1 MSVSNL
7 EKAICIHQIE
17 NQMARHVIYHARCR
31 HREEIENIW
40 VDVKENDALFAG
52 DWGSMPGEAFW
63 NNYALATEKR
73 VMGKYTTR
81 VRKRPD
87 FAKQDYR
94 CHEMSMHLLASP
106 IIEVAGDGKS
116 ARGLWYTPGFLVPS
130 SYEAD
135 RTSCTWF
142 WERYGGDFVLDED
155 GIWKFLH
162 LRVAAHLMAQMDFED
177 WTTIDPLAPDPM
189 GRVKSLDT
197 TKYLRQDAY
206 TYLSI
211 PTERPG
217 IPTPY
222 ETLSETITYKEV
234 KE

>member
-106 IIEVAGDGKS
+106 IIEV
-116 ARGLWYTPGFLVPS
+116 PGSFFIFGSP
-130 SYEAD
+130 
-135 RTSCTWF
+135 RT
-142 WERYGGDFVLDED
+142 
-155 GIWKFLH
+155 
-162 LRVAAHLMAQMDFED
+162 
-177 WTTIDPLAPDPM
+177 
-189 GRVKSLDT
+189 
-197 TKYLRQDAY
+197 
-206 TYLSI
+206 
-211 PTERPG
+211 
-217 IPTPY
+217 
-222 ETLSETITYKEV
+222 
-234 KE
+234 